1 MRILIA
7 EDDLISR
14 NILQAVLLKFGH
26 EVVAVSDGRQAL
38 EALGKPEAPRL
49 AILDWMMP
57 EMDGVEVCRGIRQA
71 GGADPAY
78 LILLTA
84 RDDEKSI
91 VEGLDAGANDYLT
104 KPYRNDELRARVGV
118 GQRML
123 ELQDDL
129 NGAKDALAHEAMH
142 DSLTGALNRR
152 AILEGL
158 AREISR
164 ARRQNSA
171 LSIGMCD
178 IDHFKDVNDRYGH
191 LIGDDVLR
199 GCVEILRRD
208 LRDYDLL
215 GRYGGEEFLVVAP
228 RSTGSSDEPLYERLR
243 KTVADTA
250 IQTREGESF
259 ITVSMG
265 VAQFTGEESVDH
277 LLASADAA
285 LYAAKREGRN
295 RVSYATSTPSQEA
308 AR

>member
-1 MRILIA
+1 
-7 EDDLISR
+7 
-14 NILQAVLLKFGH
+14 
-26 EVVAVSDGRQAL
+26 
-38 EALGKPEAPRL
+38 
-49 AILDWMMP
+49 
-57 EMDGVEVCRGIRQA
+57 
-71 GGADPAY
+71 
-78 LILLTA
+78 
-84 RDDEKSI
+84 
-91 VEGLDAGANDYLT
+91 
-104 KPYRNDELRARVGV
+104 
-118 GQRML
+118 
-123 ELQDDL
+123 
-129 NGAKDALAHEAMH
+129 
-142 DSLTGALNRR
+142 
-152 AILEGL
+152 
-158 AREISR
+158 
-164 ARRQNSA
+164 
-171 LSIGMCD
+171 MCD

-199 GCVEILRRD
+199 GCVEILRGD